1 MTHYR
6 NRPANADRDWGGP
19 WSARKESMAGP
30 EDKIEIEPQGASPDS
45 TDDTLESVEEAFDE
59 EEVVE
64 EAAPAEPEEADEP
77 ADLVAAGETGGSDG
91 HQGWT
96 IMLICLGIGLIAA
109 CMIIPQAD
117 ENRRMLYQT
126 EKLKI
131 DLAHLE
137 QQVAINDEFIQRV
150 GRDPALSE
158 RLAQRQLKFIRKGS
172 AVLDLNEPRSTDSS
186 PFSLTMIEG
195 PPPMPE
201 YEPVGGR
208 LGAWCRDGRKR
219 LYTIGA
225 GLLLLATGLVLGAT
239 PAGREELAAG
249 TDEEFTGPS
258 ADASNSSNA

>member
-1 MTHYR
+1 
-6 NRPANADRDWGGP
+6 
-19 WSARKESMAGP
+19 
-30 EDKIEIEPQGASPDS
+30 
-45 TDDTLESVEEAFDE
+45 
-59 EEVVE
+59 
-64 EAAPAEPEEADEP
+64 
-77 ADLVAAGETGGSDG
+77 
-91 HQGWT
+91 
-96 IMLICLGIGLIAA
+96 
-109 CMIIPQAD
+109 
-117 ENRRMLYQT
+117 MLYQT

-150 GRDPALSE
+150 GRDAALSE

-172 AVLDLNEPRSTDSS
+172 AVLDLNEPRSSDSS
-186 PFSLTMIEG
+186 PFSLTMIQG

-239 PAGREELAAG
+239 PAEREELAAG

>member
-1 MTHYR
+1 
-6 NRPANADRDWGGP
+6 
-19 WSARKESMAGP
+19 MAGP
-30 EDKIEIEPQGASPDS
+30 QDKFEIEPQDASP
-45 TDDTLESVEEAFDE
+45 ESADEAVELVEETLDE
-59 EEVVE
+59 EQVVE
-64 EAAPAEPEEADEP
+64 EAEDSEWEEEAAEEENVILDTDAGEETDEP
-77 ADLVAAGETGGSDG
+77 ADLVAAGDTATSEG

-126 EKLKI
+126 EKLKT

-239 PAGREELAAG
+239 PAEREELAAG
-249 TDEEFTGPS
+249 IDDEETEPS
-258 ADASNSSNA
+258 DTPANFPNA